1 MIWSYVFLEQADPS
15 PSTPEQRTSPRK
27 SATKKPESDDD
38 CIMLSSDDEEDE
50 GTTKPRKRKSEDA
63 ASLPSSS
70 TASALASLAS
80 PITEASGKCVNCK
93 QHLANV
99 KHCPKLESS
108 VRSEK
113 EALAH
118 PNVAIEG
125 FASTE
130 EKPQALLTHY
140 ALHDKDG
147 HMMSLTRGLMEKQIY
162 ISGHIKSVQSDSP
175 FGKSG
180 GVCVVDAGPITGY
193 WMTGYEEREN
203 IVVGVSTELAEY
215 YLKKPLDE
223 YEPLILELYQ
233 QGPDSIGN
241 Y

>member
-1 MIWSYVFLEQADPS
+1 MRDSIPSSPGDGGAATLAADSSTDSVTELIDLEASDTAETPFAAAASSPLLTTQKNSTSKDPS
-15 PSTPEQRTSPRK
+15 PSTPGQRTSPRK

-113 EALAH
+113 EALGH
-118 PNVAIEG
+118 PNIAIEG

-130 EKPQALLTHY
+130 EKPQVT
-140 ALHDKDG
+140 
-147 HMMSLTRGLMEKQIY
+147 
-162 ISGHIKSVQSDSP
+162 
-175 FGKSG
+175 
-180 GVCVVDAGPITGY
+180 
-193 WMTGYEEREN
+193 
-203 IVVGVSTELAEY
+203 
-215 YLKKPLDE
+215 
-223 YEPLILELYQ
+223 
-233 QGPDSIGN
+233 
-241 Y
+241 